1 MSAPDNPVAVLLE
14 DHDPVHRSR
23 AHTALGQRAL
33 ERQDL
38 DTAREHLEQAQD
50 LDPTDETPKR
60 LLARMAAPKRRWFGF
75 LRKQLG

>member
-1 MSAPDNPVAVLLE
+1 MSALANPVAVLLE

-33 ERQDL
+33 ARQDVN
-38 DTAREHLEQAQD
+38 TAREHLEEATD

-60 LLARMAAPKRRWFGF
+60 LLATLEAPKRRRWFGIF
-75 LRKQLG
+75 